1 MKKLTANIVKFPG
14 TNCENETLESLE
26 YLGFDVSFISHNETM
41 INSDLIVLAGGFSYG
56 DYVSC
61 GRIAKY
67 SPVVLSLKNATLER
81 KVFILGICN
90 GFQILTEANI
100 LPGAILENI
109 GGKFICDNV
118 ELNFLNRSFSLP
130 IAHHQG
136 RYYIDDIEKLND
148 FEIIKYKNNPNGS
161 LANIAGLYDKK
172 RYIMGL
178 MPHPERNMITPFK
191 PENGK
196 IIFEFIK
203 KTIEK
208 DFYGLV

>member
-203 KTIEK
+203 NTIEK

>member
-14 TNCENETLESLE
+14 TNCENETLEALE
-26 YLGFDVSFISHNETM
+26 YVGFKTSFISHNEIM

-67 SPVVLSLKNATLER
+67 SPVVSSLKNEILKR
-81 KVFILGICN
+81 KIFVLGICN

-109 GGKFICDNV
+109 GGKFVCDNV
-118 ELNFLNRSFSLP
+118 ELNFLNKDFSLP

-161 LANIAGLYDKK
+161 LASIAGLYDKK

-191 PENGK
+191 LKNGK

-208 DFYGLV
+208 DFYGIV